1 MDDSDSM
8 FSDDSDTEIFTN
20 EFLNS
25 IPEDSDEEEYSFEAI
40 ENFNDD
46 LSTLTL
52 ILEVGMTFLT
62 WKSAYDHIK
71 RWSLQQGFFIRQGR
85 CTVQPENVDDQLR
98 LNELGVDQENIDQ
111 NQIGN
116 PIIRRP
122 KGRPPGT
129 ARFKGPLEN
138 SSHSNE
144 VVGGRNQN
152 KCGLCYNIGHNRAT
166 CPSNPNRKKRRQG

>member
-1 MDDSDSM
+1 MDDSNSM

-85 CTVQPENVDDQLR
+85 CT
-98 LNELGVDQENIDQ
+98 
-111 NQIGN
+111 
-116 PIIRRP
+116 
-122 KGRPPGT
+122 T
-129 ARFKGPLEN
+129 
-138 SSHSNE
+138 
-144 VVGGRNQN
+144 
-152 KCGLCYNIGHNRAT
+152 
-166 CPSNPNRKKRRQG
+166 

>member
-52 ILEVGMTFLT
+52 ILWHLLLGNLHMTILNDGHSNKVFFLFG
-62 WKSAYDHIK
+62 KED
-71 RWSLQQGFFIRQGR
+71 
-85 CTVQPENVDDQLR
+85 VQPENVDDQLR
-98 LNELGVDQENIDQ
+98 LNELEVD
-111 NQIGN
+111 
-116 PIIRRP
+116 
-122 KGRPPGT
+122 
-129 ARFKGPLEN
+129 
-138 SSHSNE
+138 
-144 VVGGRNQN
+144 
-152 KCGLCYNIGHNRAT
+152 
-166 CPSNPNRKKRRQG
+166 